1 MQEELPSM
9 SNDRTR
15 RPSDPW
21 KNAESAF
28 RPKVPK
34 AASPP
39 PKKPAIPNAKELVS
53 LKLDRDVIE
62 HYQAE
67 GLGWQD
73 RINAILREASGIDQ
87 AEDLR
92 PDELNS
98 ENDG

>member
-1 MQEELPSM
+1 M
-9 SNDRTR
+9 SSDRTR

-21 KNAESAF
+21 KTAEAAF
-28 RPKVPK
+28 KPKPAK
-34 AASPP
+34 AAPV
-39 PKKPAIPNAKELVS
+39 PKKPAIPNAKDMVS
-53 LKLDRDVIE
+53 LRLDRDVIE

-87 AEDLR
+87 AEGLR
-92 PDELNS
+92 PDELNA